1 MTISWQT
8 LEDTVRAIASL
19 KWKCVATPEHL
30 GGIDFDA
37 VLRPS
42 SDELILIEVTKQHS
56 LHKVRDDII
65 KINSL
70 RLQSIA
76 DGILCRGYVLLEEE
90 PTTSMVE
97 TGTSNKVSV
106 LSVDHFLN
114 LYFNADTYFN
124 VRRKQPFGSALNPFT
139 GSIDE
144 TEYIPVRYSSED
156 NHANFSAV
164 NVCDRLLRGEKLV
177 LIGDYGTG
185 KSRCIKQAFEL
196 LQASTSSARH
206 HVFAINLREH
216 WGASSA
222 SEIIAGHLEEL
233 GLSGQIDNAMQIIN
247 NGGAILLLDGL
258 DEVGAQVFGSTKDS
272 RQSLRRAALE
282 GVRKLVQK
290 NSGGVLITTR
300 SHYFDT
306 DDEML
311 NSTGLSSDHNV
322 GILRCPDEFSDTEAR
337 EYLSKIHIHVLLP
350 PWLPRKPLVF
360 QVLSTIEC
368 EAAKGVLESDDGEF
382 SFWGKFI
389 NAICER
395 EARIHGSLQSEA
407 VRQILIVLAEST
419 REGNEFLGRL
429 SIRAVR
435 EAYEKVI
442 HDTPDQ
448 AGEQMLMRLCTL
460 GRVSPE
466 TPERQFVDNYIV
478 DGLRAEA
485 LISAID
491 QQTRE
496 IGGRK
501 WKQPLHR
508 FGWYLLLESLVQFE
522 KEGLFRDTLA
532 GLTNGQNS
540 QAYGEVLSV
549 ILATDGNS
557 INCGNFFVTDA
568 DIYWLRIGQRQ
579 VTNLFIQSS
588 YIQNLE
594 ILPEAEGHQS
604 SIQLNDCQVIDL
616 YGVSGELGMP
626 KWIVKTDVGHFD
638 NMTTASRIQKS
649 DLSPPLVLFLAIVHK
664 IFFQPGS
671 GREERSL
678 FKGGYGQKYDPK
690 MISKIVAILYREK
703 IIDRIKGDDGFVYTP
718 IRRHTRRMAAI
729 KAQLALSGDP
739 LWAEIAKL
747 A

>member
-1 MTISWQT
+1 MTITWQT
-8 LEDTVRAIASL
+8 LEDTVRSIASL
-19 KWKCVATPEHL
+19 KWGCVATPQHL

-42 SDELILIEVTKQHS
+42 SDELILIEITKQHT
-56 LHKVRDDII
+56 LRKVRDDIV
-65 KINSL
+65 KINAL
-70 RLQSIA
+70 RLQSLS
-76 DGILCRGYVLLEEE
+76 DGVLCRGYVLLEKE

-97 TGTSNKVSV
+97 TGISNKVQV
-106 LSVDHFLN
+106 LSVGHFLN

-124 VRRKQPFGSALNPFT
+124 VRRAQPFGSALNPFT

-156 NHANFSAV
+156 KHTNCSVA
-164 NVCDRLLRGEKLV
+164 NVCDSLLRGEKLI

-185 KSRCIKQAFEL
+185 KSRCIKQVFEL
-196 LQASTSSARH
+196 LQASSAITRR

-247 NGGAILLLDGL
+247 GGGAILLLDGL

-290 NSGGVLITTR
+290 NIGGVLITTR

-306 DDEML
+306 DEEML
-311 NSTGLSSDHNV
+311 SSTGLTSGSNV
-322 GILRCPDEFSDTEAR
+322 NVLRCPDEFSEDEAL
-337 EYLSKIHIHVLLP
+337 EYLSKININSSLP
-350 PWLPRKPLVF
+350 PWIPRKPLVF
-360 QVLSTIEC
+360 QVLSTLEC
-368 EAAKGVLESDDGEF
+368 EAAKTVLESDDGEF

-389 NAICER
+389 NAVCER
-395 EARIHGSLQSEA
+395 EARIHGSLQA
-407 VRQILIVLAEST
+407 DAIRQILIALAEAT

-485 LISAID
+485 LIFAID
-491 QQTRE
+491 QQSRE
-496 IGGRK
+496 IGGK
-501 WKQPLHR
+501 VWKQPLHR
-508 FGWYLLLESLVQFE
+508 FGWYLLLESFVQFD

-532 GLTNGQNS
+532 SLTKWQNS
-540 QAYGEVLSV
+540 QAYSEVLSV
-549 ILATDGNS
+549 ILATEGSPID
-557 INCGNFFVTDA
+557 CKNFFITDA
-568 DIYWLRIGQRQ
+568 DIYWLRIGLRQ
-579 VTNLFIQSS
+579 VTNLFVKST

-594 ILPEAEGHQS
+594 ILPEAESQQS
-604 SIQLNDCQVIDL
+604 TLQLNDCQVIDL
-616 YGVSGELGMP
+616 YGVSGETGMP
-626 KWIVKTDVGHFD
+626 KWIVKTDVERFD

-649 DLSPPLVLFLAIVHK
+649 DLSQSLVLFLSIVHK

-678 FKGGYGQKYDPK
+678 FKGGFGQKYDPQ
-690 MISKIVAILYREK
+690 MINKIVAILYREK
-703 IIDRIKGDDGFVYTP
+703 IIGKIKGDDGFVYTP
-718 IRRHTRRMAAI
+718 NRKHTRRMAAI

-739 LWAEIAKL
+739 LWAEIAQL
-747 A
+747 T